1 MSTARRRAA
10 LSGFTFLELTVA
22 LSILTLLALA
32 VERTLTSASDNERYL
47 TAVRRATER
56 GQQACYEVFRA
67 VSASRKLLQDDGFG
81 NAYLNAL
88 DLSRLPPAD
97 DSRLP
102 RIDETGE
109 LGPDVPGN
117 PMTGN
122 LLLFVE
128 ESDPAPAVADG
139 TTGKL
144 RYVDTYR
151 FICVYRTQTDRVLV
165 AGAPAAHDLVLWRSV
180 PFPSYAQ
187 LVAIE
192 DPDEQ
197 ANVVS
202 DLFDRF
208 GYQRAWDAG
217 APVGS
222 SFYALS
228 TMGVISSSPQPD
240 PTIDEDPD
248 QTLAGRLVAENVQLA
263 PTDVESQPR
272 TPVFTVEEPT
282 VWAPD
287 GLEVKI
293 AGASGSRKIWIHLV
307 VESPASKGRVAVHA
321 STMIAS
327 TRDL

>member
-10 LSGFTFLELTVA
+10 ISGFTFLEMTVA

-56 GQQACYEVFRA
+56 GQQACYEVFKS
-67 VSASRKLLQDDGFG
+67 VSASRMLLQDDAYG
-81 NAYLNAL
+81 NAYLDAL
-88 DLSRLPPAD
+88 DLSRLPLAD

-102 RIDETGE
+102 RIDDTGE
-109 LGPDVPGN
+109 LGADVPGT

-122 LLLFVE
+122 MLLFVE
-128 ESDPAPAVADG
+128 EGDPVPAVADG
-139 TTGKL
+139 STGKI

-151 FICVYRTQTDRVLV
+151 FVCVYRTQTDTSLV
-165 AGAPAAHDLVLWRSV
+165 AGSPHAYDLVVWRSV
-180 PFPSYAQ
+180 AFPSYAQ
-187 LVAIE
+187 LLAIE
-192 DPDEQ
+192 DVDERSS
-197 ANVVS
+197 VVS

-208 GYQRAWDAG
+208 GQQRAWQAG
-217 APVGS
+217 ASVGTA
-222 SFYALS
+222 FHALS
-228 TMGVISSSPQPD
+228 TTGVISGIPQPD

-248 QTLAGRLVAENVQLA
+248 RTLSGRLVVENVQLA
-263 PTDVESQPR
+263 PTDLESQPR

-287 GLEVKI
+287 GFEVKI
-293 AGASGSRKIWIHLV
+293 AGASGSRKIWVHLV
-307 VESPASKGRVAVHA
+307 VESPASKGCVAVHA